1 MAATNTPK
9 KINPV
14 TVARQAAKKSID
26 PTTFAIIAALDNSAE
41 NKAVLLENIGPLFMG
56 AERHNPQVA
65 TMLARAVFG
74 MTGATGEKYAH
85 AFTYVNK
92 DGDTV
97 TFDGTPR
104 AVVTMATRLGSL
116 SSLLVDGAERA
127 LVHAQGS
134 GYADKV
140 KGAEKALAKARESAQ
155 TESVRKTQARV
166 NARLALL
173 SDVIEQCR
181 AWSET
186 AKAPKAEKAPKAG
199 KAALVTA
206 DTLMPA

>member
-1 MAATNTPK
+1 MAAANTPK

-14 TVARQAAKKSID
+14 TVARQSAKKAID

-56 AERHNPQVA
+56 SERHNPQVA

-92 DGDTV
+92 DGGTV

-104 AVVTMATRLGSL
+104 AVVTMADRLGSL
-116 SSLLVDGAERA
+116 SSLLVEGAERA
-127 LVHAQGS
+127 LAHAQGS

-140 KGAEKALAKARESAQ
+140 KSAEKALVKARESAQ
-155 TESVRKTQARV
+155 AESVRKAQIRV

-173 SDVIEQCR
+173 ADVVAQCR
-181 AWSET
+181 EWSET
-186 AKAPKAEKAPKAG
+186 VKAPKAEKTPKAG
-199 KAALVTA
+199 KTAPVTV